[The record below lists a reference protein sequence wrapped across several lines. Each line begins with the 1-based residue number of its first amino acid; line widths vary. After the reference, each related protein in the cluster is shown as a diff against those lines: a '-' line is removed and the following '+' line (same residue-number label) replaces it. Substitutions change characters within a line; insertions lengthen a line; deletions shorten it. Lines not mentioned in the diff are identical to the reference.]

1 MYRLTP
7 LGLYDEVPVTDGIAP
22 YSGSRAP
29 GPQGTG
35 SVTDRVSDWSATR
48 PAGVRD
54 AAGNESVSLPFTVG
68 GETYWLRR
76 TDTSWLL
83 RSDEESVPPDEA
95 GAIIERA
102 AVRHREN
109 APLLR
114 FIETAASKLA
124 GVHQGGTFALVR
136 LRPQVAAR
144 SVPESPKP
152 ARSVPRPQSSPLPS
166 PPALVEES
174 TMSAAQAAVLK
185 EAAATGVPFCEECA
199 RLAKERAGA
208 AA

>member
-7 LGLYDEVPVTDGIAP
+7 LGFDDEFPLTDGIAP
-22 YSGSRAP
+22 YSGARAP

-35 SVTDRVSDWSATR
+35 SVTDLVSDWPATR
-48 PAGVRD
+48 PAGARE
-54 AAGNESVSLPFTVG
+54 AARNESVSLPFAVG
-68 GETYWLRR
+68 GDTYWLRR

-102 AVRHREN
+102 AVQYREN
-109 APLLR
+109 VPLLR
-114 FIETAASKLA
+114 LIETAASKLA
-124 GVHQGGTFALVR
+124 GVHQGGTFVLVR
-136 LRPQVAAR
+136 LRLQVAR
-144 SVPESPKP
+144 WVPESPKP

-166 PPALVEES
+166 PPALVEEV

-185 EAAATGVPFCEECA
+185 EAAATGAPFCEECA
-199 RLAKERAGA
+199 RAARERAGA